1 MIYVCPSRSASYPHD
16 GYLPVLPLPGRV
28 HPECLDGLPWRKSK
42 WNRGASNRL
51 SCSTNWGYHE
61 PRINIYILTKMKQ
74 SNIYINMHT
83 RDILYPSALE
93 SGNTPKSTGTKR
105 KQTKKHIQTYL
116 PSIFITRL

>member
-1 MIYVCPSRSASYPHD
+1 
-16 GYLPVLPLPGRV
+16 
-28 HPECLDGLPWRKSK
+28 
-42 WNRGASNRL
+42 
-51 SCSTNWGYHE
+51 
-61 PRINIYILTKMKQ
+61 
-74 SNIYINMHT
+74 MHT